1 MKDQILMPKELTAEN
16 NAKAI
21 FIGEFFEI
29 VEYTCPE
36 CQGEM
41 DAICEHCDDEGYIR
55 KKVIV
60 SWTTIKEIYKTAVK
74 HFGKE
79 YQIDNKSLNLT

>member
-29 VEYTCPE
+29 VEYK
-36 CQGEM
+36 G
-41 DAICEHCDDEGYIR
+41 INDEY
-55 KKVIV
+55 
-60 SWTTIKEIYKTAVK
+60 
-74 HFGKE
+74 
-79 YQIDNKSLNLT
+79 DM